1 MAVEPAEQFERG
13 AILNVDLRELGKL
26 SQGER
31 GAFAIERVMAPHHRA
46 RRRMTQVQVLDGRV
60 RFGIDQK
67 RDKDIDVCIKQGAV
81 A

>member
-1 MAVEPAEQFERG
+1 
-13 AILNVDLRELGKL
+13 LGKL

-60 RFGIDQK
+60 RFGIDET
-67 RDKDIDVCIKQGAV
+67 
-81 A
+81 